1 MTRPTKTMGKDALIS
16 CFIKY
21 LHPRKIIGVFFP
33 NADKSQCLENLLVCR
48 QETKNIRGK
57 EATVI
62 VMVSHSVQRNDELI
76 ELHSVPKH
84 LKIIIKG
91 PPEYFFTAPVAADTS
106 EAALEELFD
115 PNLWRYMD
123 QDHVDATDAAEVAG
137 LGVEVDDDNVPAPE
151 NVALPGEQVPDIFH
165 AWGHSGICY
174 RCQTNAQ
181 KTSPDKDFPSEVT
194 PTLQQLFEMF
204 FCKDFLMDVLLHNL
218 NLAISPKVTIR
229 ELLRWIGLWFL
240 MATQEGADRWSFWS
254 TLPPDPFTQANFH
267 LHQFMSQNRFEQI
280 LSSLKY
286 TTIDPPAYKDG
297 FYHVRQMIV
306 HWNANMARVF
316 NPGWVLVLDESM
328 SVWTNEYSCP
338 GLMFVPRKPWPF
350 GNEYHTICCALCGIM
365 FRIELVEG
373 KSRPR
378 QMGPMEHDDKGGKTI
393 GLLLRLTK
401 PVWGTGKVVILDS
414 GFCVLK
420 GIIELKK

>member
-1 MTRPTKTMGKDALIS
+1 MGKDALIS

-21 LHPRKIIGVFFP
+21 LHPRKIIGDFFP

-229 ELLRWIGLWFL
+229 ELLR
-240 MATQEGADRWSFWS
+240 
-254 TLPPDPFTQANFH
+254 
-267 LHQFMSQNRFEQI
+267 
-280 LSSLKY
+280 
-286 TTIDPPAYKDG
+286 
-297 FYHVRQMIV
+297 
-306 HWNANMARVF
+306 
-316 NPGWVLVLDESM
+316 
-328 SVWTNEYSCP
+328 
-338 GLMFVPRKPWPF
+338 
-350 GNEYHTICCALCGIM
+350 
-365 FRIELVEG
+365 
-373 KSRPR
+373 
-378 QMGPMEHDDKGGKTI
+378 
-393 GLLLRLTK
+393 
-401 PVWGTGKVVILDS
+401 
-414 GFCVLK
+414 
-420 GIIELKK
+420 